1 MSLSMTLSM
10 TLVEEASGMA
20 ADAGTSSKNGESS
33 SAKQDT
39 TPGTSAVGDGQNNS
53 GKTEPNETEKPT
65 DGSNNGGNN
74 PSSTEEKVKQNGT
87 NKDEPGVDKKPEK
100 ADTEMPIK
108 PPPAPVSTA
117 PEKKTEKPKPKPMQ
131 AFSRV
136 IPKMRECRSWNEFK
150 NHQTAEHN
158 YAIETLVA
166 GDSLKVEIEEA
177 ALLYEDLQDFGNSG
191 GWGSGWRRSFNRR
204 NPKHKTIVD
213 DGDEVWLQRVRINS
227 RAVMMYLG
235 RQSAAGKKWNGRP
248 HVFKRPFRYLIHFH
262 EQMKEALAEL
272 EESASSAEV
281 KPADGQPAQAPNA
294 GKDKE
299 RSDSDTL
306 GIDSLFNDSDTLA
319 EMRLYVKFME
329 EQVMPEYQRFQIE
342 DMAIAPTKVRWDLLW
357 YLFKPGDLVYVPNLN
372 SGVRARMPGGWDG
385 VFQRLQAEFGEGSME
400 PAPSMAPAKQNTRA
414 SHTDQ
419 MVWRV
424 YRPPFKQAV
433 LDGCNCETCAKMES
447 TWSISCYHIDYDGQ
461 NYCAVGRVIE
471 IPLYEGEREIT
482 QLPCYPMR
490 YVKQKD
496 EIMERGRLY
505 GTKFIEHIDPAKRYS
520 FYRGWTLIK
529 TPLGQSVEDKNGR
542 ILTSPEHIES
552 EILVDFEEAFNT
564 DPSWKPETL
573 ESDPLTYKVV
583 IAVDNESPLQE
594 WHDSD
599 RTNLKDM
606 WEDKVVTED
615 GVDILQMNKFM
626 ETDLML
632 RKKKDNDNE
641 LGELEGDNLALLPRR
656 LFAYALWERKF
667 VQVDVRDVT
676 FPEMKD
682 KDRAFDSLQ
691 ISSEHKTLIQSL
703 VYSHFKKRVNE
714 GSVEI
719 ATQDLIRGKGKGI
732 VILLFGVPGVG
743 KTATAEAVAQ
753 KFEKPLFPI
762 TCGDLGF
769 TPESVESSLSEIF
782 RLAHLWDC
790 VLLLDE
796 ADVFITQRD
805 RKDLE
810 RNALVSVFL
819 RMLEYYNGILFLTTN
834 RPGVLDEA
842 VKSRVHLNLHYNF
855 LTEEQVVAI
864 FKLNIARLKEIEEQ
878 AAKAP
883 GHNKLYID
891 EADIISFASDH
902 WKTHTDGIGRWNG
915 RQIRNAFLIAASL
928 AHYEGDMGERPE
940 GLQKQLTS
948 KHFKK
953 VEETTRRYDEYRVAC
968 LGDTDSYLA
977 HDRYERDDDWNPHAR
992 GGGAANAYMSHG
1004 QSHVQAPG
1012 YLPRAGSFPWQRP
1025 VQAPLSMNPNSM
1037 QRQAAEGW
1045 SGNGA
1050 ARPPVPG
1057 YQQPPQQ
1064 PSHGQFPQHSGHVVN
1079 KPPSTSNSPN
1089 FTAQA
1094 PYNPAAGGPGGPQGY
1109 DMGGNLQMK
1118 TGGEPRMSDEWMG
1131 PGQQRWQQGQ
1141 SGFNHY

>member
-1 MSLSMTLSM
+1 
-10 TLVEEASGMA
+10 MA

-33 SAKQDT
+33 STKQDT
-39 TPGTSAVGDGQNNS
+39 TPGTSAIVDGQNDS
-53 GKTEPNETEKPT
+53 GKTEPNETEKPIE
-65 DGSNNGGNN
+65 GSTKGKD
-74 PSSTEEKVKQNGT
+74 PASSTEEKLKQNGI
-87 NKDEPGVDKKPEK
+87 NKDESAVDKMEPAK
-100 ADTEMPIK
+100 ADTETPIK
-108 PPPAPVSTA
+108 PPLALVSNA

-177 ALLYEDLQDFGNSG
+177 ALLYEDDQDFGNSG
-191 GWGSGWRRSFNRR
+191 AWGSGWRRSFNRR
-204 NPKHKTIVD
+204 NPKHKTI
-213 DGDEVWLQRVRINS
+213 RVRINS

-272 EESASSAEV
+272 EESASSAEA

-299 RSDSDTL
+299 RSDSDSL

-496 EIMERGRLY
+496 EIMDRGRLY

-810 RNALVSVFL
+810 RNALVS
-819 RMLEYYNGILFLTTN
+819 
-834 RPGVLDEA
+834 
-842 VKSRVHLNLHYNF
+842 
-855 LTEEQVVAI
+855 EQVVAI
-864 FKLNIARLKEIEEQ
+864 FKLNIARLREIEEQ

-891 EADIISFASDH
+891 EADIIAFASDH

-992 GGGAANAYMSHG
+992 GGGGNAYMSHG
-1004 QSHVQAPG
+1004 QTHVQAPG

-1037 QRQAAEGW
+1037 QRPAAEGW

-1064 PSHGQFPQHSGHVVN
+1064 PSHGQFPQHQGHVVN

-1089 FTAQA
+1089 FTAQP

-1109 DMGGNLQMK
+1109 DMGGNMQMK
-1118 TGGEPRMSDEWMG
+1118 TGGEPGMSDEWMG

>member
-1 MSLSMTLSM
+1 
-10 TLVEEASGMA
+10 MA
-20 ADAGTSSKNGESS
+20 ADAGVTNQNGEKGSGKEAATSSASIVEN
-33 SAKQDT
+33 
-39 TPGTSAVGDGQNNS
+39 VGSDS
-53 GKTEPNETEKPT
+53 GKNISEQNEKPVDSTVEGEISNSSTKAKITQDETKQEESKTKKDDPETTQTEKAIKAPEST
-65 DGSNNGGNN
+65 NNNV
-74 PSSTEEKVKQNGT
+74 PT
-87 NKDEPGVDKKPEK
+87 NKG
-100 ADTEMPIK
+100 
-108 PPPAPVSTA
+108 
-117 PEKKTEKPKPKPMQ
+117 EKPKPKPMQ

-136 IPKMRECRSWNEFK
+136 IPETRECFSWDEFK
-150 NHQTAEHN
+150 NHQSEEHN

-166 GDSLKVEIEEA
+166 GDSLKAEIEES
-177 ALLYEDLQDFGNSG
+177 ALLYEGLQDFQHMS
-191 GWGSGWRRSFNRR
+191 GWGGGLRRGFGRR
-204 NPKHKTIVD
+204 NPQHKTIID

-235 RQSAAGKKWNGRP
+235 RQSQAGKKWNGRP
-248 HVFKRPFRYLIHFH
+248 HVFRRPFRYLIHFH
-262 EQMKEALAEL
+262 DQMKEALAEL
-272 EESASSAEV
+272 EESASNADSKTDEGQSAQV
-281 KPADGQPAQAPNA
+281 A
-294 GKDKE
+294 GKSKDK
-299 RSDSDTL
+299 SDSDTL
-306 GIDSLFNDSDTLA
+306 GIDSLFTDADTLA
-319 EMRLYVKFME
+319 EMKLYIKFID
-329 EQVMPEYQRFQIE
+329 EQVMPEYLRFQDE
-342 DMAIAPTKVRWDLLW
+342 EGGTAPTKIRWDILW

-372 SGVRARMPGGWDG
+372 SGVRARIPMGWDG
-385 VFQRLQAEFGEGSME
+385 VFQRLQAGFGDGGME
-400 PAPSMAPAKQNTRA
+400 STPASNHTTRG

-419 MVWRV
+419 MVWRI
-424 YRPPFKQAV
+424 YRAPFKQSI
-433 LDGCNCETCAKMES
+433 LDGCSCESCLKMES

-461 NYCAVGRVIE
+461 NYRAVGRTIE
-471 IPLYEGEREIT
+471 IPSFEGEREIT
-482 QLPCYPMR
+482 QLPCYPLR
-490 YVKQKD
+490 YVQQRD
-496 EIMERGRLY
+496 EIMERGRQY
-505 GTKFIEHIDPAKRYS
+505 GSKFIEHIDPAKRYS

-529 TPLGQSVEDKNGR
+529 TPLGQSVEDKNGKVM
-542 ILTSPEHIES
+542 TSPEHIES

-564 DPSWKPETL
+564 DPSWKPDIL
-573 ESDPLTYKVV
+573 AVDPLTYKVV
-583 IAVDNESPLQE
+583 VSVDNESPLQE
-594 WHDSD
+594 WHDGKRS
-599 RTNLKDM
+599 NLKDT
-606 WEDKVVTED
+606 WEDKVITED
-615 GVDILQMNKFM
+615 GVDILQMNKFI
-626 ETDLML
+626 ETDLLL

-641 LGELEGDNLALLPRR
+641 IGELEGDNLALLPRR

-667 VQVDVRDVT
+667 VQVDVRDVS
-676 FPEMKD
+676 FPELKD

-691 ISSEHKTLIQSL
+691 ISTEHKTLIQSL

-864 FKLNIARLKEIEEQ
+864 FKLNILRLREIEDQ

-883 GHNKLYID
+883 GHSKLFID
-891 EADIISFASDH
+891 ETDIIDFSREH
-902 WKTHTDGIGRWNG
+902 WRNHTDGIGRWNG

-977 HDRYERDDDWNPHAR
+977 HDRYERDDDWNPLAR
-992 GGGAANAYMSHG
+992 GGSANAYMAHG
-1004 QSHVQAPG
+1004 QPQAPG

-1025 VQAPLSMNPNSM
+1025 VQAPINMNPNSV
-1037 QRQAAEGW
+1037 QRQGAGGW
-1045 SGNGA
+1045 SNNA
-1050 ARPPVPG
+1050 DARSTVSG
-1057 YQQPPQQ
+1057 YQPTAQQ
-1064 PSHGQFPQHSGHVVN
+1064 PHGQSPQHQFSQHPGHLAGKGPV
-1079 KPPSTSNSPN
+1079 NSPN
-1089 FTAQA
+1089 LNYTAQG
-1094 PYNPAAGGPGGPQGY
+1094 PYNSSTGGPNAPQNY
-1109 DMGGNLQMK
+1109 EMRGNSHIK
-1118 TGGEPRMSDEWMG
+1118 PGGEPGTSDEWNDG
-1131 PGQQRWQQGQ
+1131 GQQPRWQQNQ
-1141 SGFNHY
+1141 NGFNQY